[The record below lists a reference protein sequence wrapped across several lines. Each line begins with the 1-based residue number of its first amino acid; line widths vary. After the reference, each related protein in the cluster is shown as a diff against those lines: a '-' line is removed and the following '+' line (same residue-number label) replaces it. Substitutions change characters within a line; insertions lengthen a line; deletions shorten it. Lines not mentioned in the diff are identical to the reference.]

1 MSTAGVG
8 RGNRGRVLAALRER
22 QPASR
27 AELAA
32 ETGLS
37 VATVARIAHT
47 LTAAGLLVEETAV
60 GDGGGRP
67 LGRLRI
73 DDNAAEVL
81 AVDVADHHTTL
92 AFLDLGHTVRWQRR
106 LDVRPG
112 LGADER
118 LLHTLDAIREAWRS
132 ERRRRTVAIGVS
144 IPGPV
149 QADGTI
155 DFAPSLHWHGVPLGS
170 LLRGSL
176 GVPVSVDNDANL
188 IAVAEHAA
196 GTRSGASSL
205 VALAVFEGIGA
216 GIIQSGTLWEGAH
229 GVGGQIGRMLLGGD
243 SIDRFYVDF
252 GDLESQLGSVGLERR
267 LHEAGI
273 DLGIGLGGDV
283 EVFAALFAHLDG
295 EDPRLRGFAERVL
308 DEFAA
313 ALANVCALLDPE
325 AIVLAGRFAPLAAR
339 LVPELERRLTG
350 RVLHVPALL
359 ATSTPVEG
367 TLLGAAVRAFA
378 AYGPIE
384 QLLDES

>member
-1 MSTAGVG
+1 MTTAGVG

-106 LDVRPG
+106 LDAGQG
-112 LGADER
+112 LSADER
-118 LLHTLDAIREAWRS
+118 LQHTLAAIREAWRS
-132 ERRRRTVAIGVS
+132 AGRRRAVAIGVS

-170 LLRGSL
+170 LLRGSF

-273 DLGIGLGGDV
+273 DLGGQA